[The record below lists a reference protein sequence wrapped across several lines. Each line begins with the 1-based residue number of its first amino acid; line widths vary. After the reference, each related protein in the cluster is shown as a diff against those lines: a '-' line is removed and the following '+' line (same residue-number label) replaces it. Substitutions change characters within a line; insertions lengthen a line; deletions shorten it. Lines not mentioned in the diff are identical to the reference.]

1 VAERV
6 PASLLGALA
15 DLVKWL
21 ESAQISAMVIGGV
34 ASSFLGRPRM
44 TQDVDALAILP
55 ENKWDAATEAAR
67 NFGIV
72 PRIDQAVAFARRSR
86 VLLLKH
92 AQSDIAIDVILGG
105 LPFEQEAVDRA
116 RAHLLGDI
124 TIRLPR
130 VEDLIIMKVIAHR
143 DKDMQDV
150 EGLLDA
156 HPQVNFDEIRQYVS
170 EFAAATSMSELIED
184 FERLLQRRKP
194 KQPGARPRP
203 K

>member
-1 VAERV
+1 VAERI
-6 PASLLGALA
+6 PLPLLGALA

-55 ENKWDAATEAAR
+55 ESKWDAATEAAR

-72 PRIDQAVAFARRSR
+72 PRIDQAVDFARRSR

-92 AQSDIAIDVILGG
+92 AQSDIAIDVILGC

-116 RAHLLGDI
+116 RAHRVGDI
-124 TIRLPR
+124 TVRLPR

-156 HPQVNFDEIRQYVS
+156 HPEVNFDEIRQHVS
-170 EFAAATSMSELIED
+170 EFAAATSMSDLIED

-194 KQPGARPRP
+194 KQPTARPGP

>member
-1 VAERV
+1 MAERV
-6 PASLLGALA
+6 PTSLLGALA

-72 PRIDQAVAFARRSR
+72 PRIDQAVDFARRSR

-116 RAHLLGDI
+116 RAHRVGDI
-124 TIRLPR
+124 TVRLPR

-156 HPQVNFDEIRQYVS
+156 HPEVNFDEIRQYVS

-194 KQPGARPRP
+194 KQPAARPRP

>member
-6 PASLLGALA
+6 PVSLLGALA

-34 ASSFLGRPRM
+34 ASSFLGRPRL
-44 TQDVDALAILP
+44 TQDVDALVILP
-55 ENKWDAATEAAR
+55 ESKWDAATEAAR

-72 PRIDQAVAFARRSR
+72 PRIDQVVDFARQSR

-116 RAHLLGDI
+116 RAHRVGDI
-124 TIRLPR
+124 TVRLPR
-130 VEDLIIMKVIAHR
+130 VEDLIIMKVIA
-143 DKDMQDV
+143 
-150 EGLLDA
+150 LL
-156 HPQVNFDEIRQYVS
+156 
-170 EFAAATSMSELIED
+170 AAA
-184 FERLLQRRKP
+184 
-194 KQPGARPRP
+194 
-203 K
+203 

>member
-1 VAERV
+1 MAERV
-6 PASLLGALA
+6 PTSLLGALA

-72 PRIDQAVAFARRSR
+72 PRIDQAVDFARRSR

-116 RAHLLGDI
+116 RAHRVGDI
-124 TIRLPR
+124 TVRLPR

-156 HPQVNFDEIRQYVS
+156 HPEVNFDEIRQYVS

-194 KQPGARPRP
+194 KQPPARPRP

>member
-6 PASLLGALA
+6 PTSLLGALA

-72 PRIDQAVAFARRSR
+72 PRIDQAVDFARRSR

-116 RAHLLGDI
+116 RAHLVGDI
-124 TIRLPR
+124 TVRLPR

-156 HPQVNFDEIRQYVS
+156 HPEVNFDEIRQYVS
-170 EFAAATSMSELIED
+170 EFATATSMSELIDD

>member
-1 VAERV
+1 
-6 PASLLGALA
+6 
-15 DLVKWL
+15 LVKWL

-72 PRIDQAVAFARRSR
+72 PRIDQVVDFARRSR

-116 RAHLLGDI
+116 RAHLVGDI
-124 TIRLPR
+124 TVRLPR

-156 HPQVNFDEIRQYVS
+156 HPEVNFDEIRQHVG
-170 EFAAATSMSELIED
+170 EFAAATSMSDLIDD
-184 FERLLQRRKP
+184 FERLLQRRKS
-194 KQPGARPRP
+194 KQPSARPRP

>member
-1 VAERV
+1 
-6 PASLLGALA
+6 
-15 DLVKWL
+15 
-21 ESAQISAMVIGGV
+21 
-34 ASSFLGRPRM
+34 M

-55 ENKWDAATEAAR
+55 EDRWDAATEAAR
-67 NFGIV
+67 KFGIV

-116 RAHLLGDI
+116 RAHLVGDI
-124 TIRLPR
+124 TVRLPR

-156 HPQVNFDEIRQYVS
+156 HPEVNFDEIRQHVS
-170 EFAAATSMSELIED
+170 EFATATSMSDLIDD
-184 FERLLQRRKP
+184 FERLLEHRKSR
-194 KQPGARPRP
+194 QTLVRPRP

>member
-1 VAERV
+1 MAERV
-6 PASLLGALA
+6 PTSLLGALA

-72 PRIDQAVAFARRSR
+72 PRIDQAVDFARRSR

-116 RAHLLGDI
+116 RAHLVGDI
-124 TIRLPR
+124 TVRLPR

-156 HPQVNFDEIRQYVS
+156 HPEVNFDEIRQYVS
-170 EFAAATSMSELIED
+170 EFATATSMSELIDD

>member
-1 VAERV
+1 VAEHV

-72 PRIDQAVAFARRSR
+72 PRIDQAVVFARRSR

-105 LPFEQEAVDRA
+105 L
-116 RAHLLGDI
+116 L
-124 TIRLPR
+124 TPR
-130 VEDLIIMKVIAHR
+130 
-143 DKDMQDV
+143 
-150 EGLLDA
+150 
-156 HPQVNFDEIRQYVS
+156 
-170 EFAAATSMSELIED
+170 
-184 FERLLQRRKP
+184 
-194 KQPGARPRP
+194 
-203 K
+203 